1 MVVAALAPHSAAEA
15 VQQQALL
22 SFSPLQQGIEAF
34 LRCQES
40 LLEEHVIFH
49 LGTSSTQ
56 NVSWPTLSLCPIWT
70 HGDNGCVQD
79 KLLGN
84 TVGAAYPLAS
94 LTA

>member
-1 MVVAALAPHSAAEA
+1 MVAALAPHSTAGA
-15 VQQQALL
+15 VQQQTLL

-56 NVSWPTLSLCPIWT
+56 NVSWPTSSLCPTWT